1 MQQSNFLWDVEPI
14 EEELV
19 SAPNGERV
27 ASAEV
32 AEPEDDELMA
42 EARKLDD
49 EPNDTEETEVIP
61 PDEEDALTVEA
72 RKLDNEDDE
81 LADPKDNAAVA
92 CLSTCVHRHVLADQE
107 PCLSCD
113 VTSLSNYCAETD
125 KQADDEDDEDDGS
138 WSSDEPD
145 DS

>member
-27 ASAEV
+27 ASAEL
-32 AEPEDDELMA
+32 AKPEDDELMV

-49 EPNDTEETEVIP
+49 EPNDEPEAELVP
-61 PDEEDALTVEA
+61 SVEEDPLTVEA

-92 CLSTCVHRHVLADQE
+92 CLSTCVHRHMLADQE

-113 VTSLSNYCAETD
+113 VTSLSNYCAET

-145 DS
+145 DP